1 MASEID
7 KDQNLNESIT
17 SFPNPNNTGHL
28 QPATGK
34 SSGFFGK
41 FFSTRGRKPK
51 RGGRLSGDTLKA
63 VDLFSDLPGIGIS
76 KGMVHMPQIEYDKKK
91 RYADYEKMDEY
102 PEIGAALDIYADDG
116 TQKHLNGDVLHIN
129 TASQAVKLELESF
142 IKNTNLRQ
150 YIWDIFRNV
159 AKYGDCFVENIV
171 DLNNTSAG
179 IQRLKVL
186 NPNYITR
193 VENQYGYLQKFMQE
207 VPDVR
212 SGGGMMDAGANT
224 NGSGKFLDLN
234 KDQISHFRI
243 HTSDPNFY
251 PYGKSIVFPAINA
264 WRSLKL
270 MEDAML
276 IYRLARA
283 PERRVFYVDTGN
295 LPTSKVEMYMER
307 LKQKFKKEKFFDPT
321 SGQINER
328 YNPLSTDEDFF
339 VPVKGK
345 GNGTKIETLPGA
357 QNLGETD
364 DVKYFRDKLLAAL
377 KVPQD
382 FIVEKEQS
390 PERKSNL
397 SQLDIKFSRAVG
409 RIQREVETSLN
420 LMVKRHLTLRGFD
433 KNLTNAVEVLL
444 CPPSD
449 LQEKRR
455 LELDEMKTRVV
466 QAVKGLEMFPPEYI
480 YENYFQMNEN
490 EIKQIE
496 DRMSEIQEEQAEAE
510 MQQMQA
516 QQEAMGV
523 PEPGSELGGAEMG
536 GGEAAGPPEEEP
548 PM

>member
-1 MASEID
+1 MASEINND
-7 KDQNLNESIT
+7 DNLNESFT
-17 SFPNPNNTGHL
+17 TFPMGNNTGHL
-28 QPATGK
+28 GANAGK

-51 RGGRLSGDTLKA
+51 RGGRLAGDTVKST
-63 VDLFSDLPGIGIS
+63 DIFSDLPGIGIS
-76 KGMVHMPQIEYDKKK
+76 KGMIQMPQIEYDKKK
-91 RYADYEKMDEY
+91 RYGDYEKMDEY

-116 TQKHLNGDVLHIN
+116 TQKHLNGDILHIDSG
-129 TASQAVKLELESF
+129 SQAVKAEIADF
-142 IKNTNLRQ
+142 IKTTNLRL

-159 AKYGDCFVENIV
+159 AKYGDCFIENIV

-179 IQRLKVL
+179 IQRLKIL

-207 VPDVR
+207 VPDVKAA
-212 SGGGMMDAGANT
+212 GGAPDANNT
-224 NGSGKFLDLN
+224 NGTGKFMDLN

-295 LPTSKVEMYMER
+295 LPTSKVEMFMER

-409 RIQREVETSLN
+409 RLQREVESSLN
-420 LMVKRHLTLRGFD
+420 LIVKRHLTLRQFD
-433 KNLTNAVEVLL
+433 KNVINEVEVTL

-466 QAVKGLEMFPPEYI
+466 QAVKGLELFPDDYI
-480 YENYFQMNEN
+480 YEHYFQMNEN
-490 EIKQIE
+490 EIKEVKDVMQAVQDE
-496 DRMSEIQEEQAEAE
+496 AAAAEAE
-510 MQQMQA
+510 QA
-516 QQEAMGV
+516 AAMA
-523 PEPGSELGGAEMG
+523 PPDPGAELGGAEMG
-536 GGEAAGPPEEEP
+536 GGEAGGVPPEEP

>member
-7 KDQNLNESIT
+7 KNQNLNESFT
-17 SFPNPNNTGHL
+17 NFKDPNYTGHL
-28 QPATGK
+28 NTATGK

-51 RGGRLSGDTLKA
+51 RGGRLSGDTVKA
-63 VDLFSDLPGIGIS
+63 ADIFSDIPGIGIS
-76 KGMVHMPQIEYDKKK
+76 KGMVHLPQIEYDKRK
-91 RYADYEKMDEY
+91 RYQDYEKMDEY

-116 TQKHLNGDVLHIN
+116 TQKHLNGDILHI
-129 TASQAVKLELESF
+129 SSDSKPVKLELENF
-142 IKNTNLRQ
+142 IKNTNLKQ

-171 DLNNTSAG
+171 DLNNPGAG
-179 IQRLKVL
+179 IQRLKIL

-207 VPDVR
+207 VPDTR
-212 SGGGMMDAGANT
+212 SGGGANDPNAT
-224 NGSGKFLDLN
+224 GNGTGKYLELN

-295 LPTSKVEMYMER
+295 LPTSKVEMFMER

-321 SGQINER
+321 SGKINER

-397 SQLDIKFSRAVG
+397 SQLDIKFSRAVA
-409 RIQREVETSLN
+409 RLQREIESSLN
-420 LMVKRHLTLRGFD
+420 LIIKRHLTLRKFD
-433 KNLTNAVEVLL
+433 KNLINAVDVTL

-466 QAVKGLEMFPPEYI
+466 QAVKGLELFTDDYI
-480 YENYFQMNEN
+480 YSNYFQMNEN
-490 EIKQIE
+490 EIKEMKSKMKEVREEQ
-496 DRMSEIQEEQAEAE
+496 MQEQAE
-510 MQQMQA
+510 
-516 QQEAMGV
+516 QQEALA
-523 PEPGSELGGAEMG
+523 PPQPGSELGGAEMG
-536 GGEAAGPPEEEP
+536 AEEASGEPQEEVPEE
-548 PM
+548 

>member
-7 KDQNLNESIT
+7 KNQNLNESFT
-17 SFPNPNNTGHL
+17 NFKDPNYTGHL
-28 QPATGK
+28 NTATGK

-51 RGGRLSGDTLKA
+51 RGGRLSGDTVKA
-63 VDLFSDLPGIGIS
+63 ADIFSDIPGIGIS
-76 KGMVHMPQIEYDKKK
+76 KGMVHLPQIEYDKRK
-91 RYADYEKMDEY
+91 RYQDYEKMDEY

-116 TQKHLNGDVLHIN
+116 TQKHLNGDILHI
-129 TASQAVKLELESF
+129 SSDSKPVKLELENF
-142 IKNTNLRQ
+142 IKNTNLKQ

-171 DLNNTSAG
+171 DLNNPGAG
-179 IQRLKVL
+179 IQRLKIL

-207 VPDVR
+207 VPDTR
-212 SGGGMMDAGANT
+212 SGGGANDPNAT
-224 NGSGKFLDLN
+224 GNGTGKYLELN

-295 LPTSKVEMYMER
+295 LPTSKVEMFMER

-321 SGQINER
+321 SGKINER

-397 SQLDIKFSRAVG
+397 SQLDIKFSRAVA
-409 RIQREVETSLN
+409 RLQREIESSLN
-420 LMVKRHLTLRGFD
+420 LIIKRHLTLRKFD
-433 KNLTNAVEVLL
+433 KNLINAVEVTL

-466 QAVKGLEMFPPEYI
+466 QAVKGLELFTDDYI
-480 YENYFQMNEN
+480 YSNYFQMNEVR
-490 EIKQIE
+490 EEQ
-496 DRMSEIQEEQAEAE
+496 MQEQAE
-510 MQQMQA
+510 
-516 QQEAMGV
+516 QQEALA
-523 PEPGSELGGAEMG
+523 PPQPGSELGGAEMG
-536 GGEAAGPPEEEP
+536 AEEAGGEPQEEVPEE
-548 PM
+548 

>member
-7 KDQNLNESIT
+7 KNQNLNESFT
-17 SFPNPNNTGHL
+17 NFKDPNYTGHL
-28 QPATGK
+28 NTATGK

-51 RGGRLSGDTLKA
+51 RGGRLSGDTVKA
-63 VDLFSDLPGIGIS
+63 ADIFSDIPGIGIS
-76 KGMVHMPQIEYDKKK
+76 KGMVHLPQIEYDKRK
-91 RYADYEKMDEY
+91 RYQDYEKMDEY

-116 TQKHLNGDVLHIN
+116 TQKHLNGDILHI
-129 TASQAVKLELESF
+129 TSDSKPVKLELENF
-142 IKNTNLRQ
+142 IKNTNLKQ

-171 DLNNTSAG
+171 DLNNPGAG
-179 IQRLKVL
+179 IQRLKIL

-207 VPDVR
+207 VPDTR
-212 SGGGMMDAGANT
+212 SGGGANDPNAT
-224 NGSGKFLDLN
+224 GNGTGKYLELN

-295 LPTSKVEMYMER
+295 LPTSKVEMFMER

-321 SGQINER
+321 SGKINER

-397 SQLDIKFSRAVG
+397 SQLDIKFSRAVA
-409 RIQREVETSLN
+409 RLQREIESSLN
-420 LMVKRHLTLRGFD
+420 LIIKRHLTLRKFD
-433 KNLTNAVEVLL
+433 KNLINAVDVTL

-466 QAVKGLEMFPPEYI
+466 QAVKGLELFTDDYI
-480 YENYFQMNEN
+480 YSNYFQMNES
-490 EIKQIE
+490 EIKEMKSKMKEVREEQ
-496 DRMSEIQEEQAEAE
+496 MQEQAE
-510 MQQMQA
+510 
-516 QQEAMGV
+516 QQEALA
-523 PEPGSELGGAEMG
+523 PPQPGSELGGAEMG
-536 GGEAAGPPEEEP
+536 AEEAGGEPQEEVPEE
-548 PM
+548 

>member
-1 MASEID
+1 MASKID

-17 SFPNPNNTGHL
+17 QFPQPNNTGHL

-51 RGGRLSGDTLKA
+51 RGGRLSGDTIKA
-63 VDLFSDLPGIGIS
+63 TDIFSDLPGIGIS
-76 KGMVHMPQIEYDKKK
+76 KGMVHLPQIEYDKKK
-91 RYADYEKMDEY
+91 RYTDYEKMDEY

-116 TQKHLNGDVLHIN
+116 TQKHLNGDILHVDS
-129 TASQAVKLELESF
+129 ASEAIKIEIDNF
-142 IKNTNLRQ
+142 IRTTNLRR

-159 AKYGDCFVENIV
+159 AKYGDCFIENIV

-179 IQRLKVL
+179 IQRIKIL

-193 VENQYGYLQKFMQE
+193 VENEYGYLQKFMQE

-212 SGGGMMDAGANT
+212 SGGGMQDAGANT

-295 LPTSKVEMYMER
+295 LPTSKVEMFMER

-321 SGQINER
+321 
-328 YNPLSTDEDFF
+328 
-339 VPVKGK
+339 
-345 GNGTKIETLPGA
+345 TLPGA

-409 RIQREVETSLN
+409 RLQREVESSLD

-433 KNLTNAVEVLL
+433 RNLIKLVEVTL

-466 QAVKGLEMFPPEYI
+466 QAVKGLELFPDDYI
-480 YENYFQMNEN
+480 YEHYFQMNEN
-490 EIKQIE
+490 EIK
-496 DRMSEIQEEQAEAE
+496 EIKDTMKELADEAMEAE
-510 MQQMQA
+510 MEQQA
-516 QQEAMGV
+516 AMA
-523 PEPGSELGGAEMG
+523 PPQPGSELGGAEMG
-536 GGEAAGPPEEEP
+536 GEEAGGVPPEEP

>member
-1 MASEID
+1 
-7 KDQNLNESIT
+7 
-17 SFPNPNNTGHL
+17 
-28 QPATGK
+28 
-34 SSGFFGK
+34 
-41 FFSTRGRKPK
+41 
-51 RGGRLSGDTLKA
+51 
-63 VDLFSDLPGIGIS
+63 
-76 KGMVHMPQIEYDKKK
+76 MPQIEYDKKK

-536 GGEAAGPPEEEP
+536 GGESAGPPEEEP

>member
-1 MASEID
+1 MASEINND
-7 KDQNLNESIT
+7 NNLNESLT
-17 SFPNPNNTGHL
+17 AFPGRNSSGHL
-28 QPATGK
+28 NAATGK

-51 RGGRLSGDTLKA
+51 RGGRLSGDTVKSA
-63 VDLFSDLPGIGIS
+63 DIFSDLPGIGIS
-76 KGMVHMPQIEYDKKK
+76 KGMIHMPQIEYDKKK
-91 RYADYEKMDEY
+91 RYGDYEKMDEY

-116 TQKHLNGDVLHIN
+116 TQKHLNGDILHIDSGS
-129 TASQAVKLELESF
+129 AAVKMELENF
-142 IKNTNLRQ
+142 IKTTNLRR

-159 AKYGDCFVENIV
+159 AKYGDCFIENIV

-212 SGGGMMDAGANT
+212 AAGGASDPN
-224 NGSGKFLDLN
+224 NSQGSGKFLDLN

-295 LPTSKVEMYMER
+295 LPTSKVEIFMER

-409 RIQREVETSLN
+409 RLQREVESSLD
-420 LMVKRHLTLRGFD
+420 LLVKRHLTLRGFD
-433 KNLTNAVEVLL
+433 KNVINSVEVTL

-466 QAVKGLEMFPPEYI
+466 QAVKGLELFPDDYI
-480 YENYFQMNEN
+480 YEHYFQMNEN
-490 EIKQIE
+490 EIKEVKDVMQAVKDE
-496 DRMSEIQEEQAEAE
+496 AMQAEME
-510 MQQMQA
+510 QQQA
-516 QQEAMGV
+516 MA
-523 PEPGSELGGAEMG
+523 PPDPGAELGGAEMG
-536 GGEAAGPPEEEP
+536 GGEAGGVPPEEP

>member
-7 KDQNLNESIT
+7 KNQNLNESFT
-17 SFPNPNNTGHL
+17 NFKDPNYTGHL
-28 QPATGK
+28 NTATGK

-51 RGGRLSGDTLKA
+51 RGGRLSGDTVKA
-63 VDLFSDLPGIGIS
+63 ADIFSDIPGIGIS
-76 KGMVHMPQIEYDKKK
+76 KGMVHLPQIEYDKRK
-91 RYADYEKMDEY
+91 RYQDYEKMDEY

-116 TQKHLNGDVLHIN
+116 TQKHLNGDILHI
-129 TASQAVKLELESF
+129 SSDSKPVKLELENF
-142 IKNTNLRQ
+142 IKNTNLKQ

-171 DLNNTSAG
+171 DLNNPGAG
-179 IQRLKVL
+179 IQRLKIL

-207 VPDVR
+207 VPDTR
-212 SGGGMMDAGANT
+212 SGGGANDPNAT
-224 NGSGKFLDLN
+224 GNGTGKYLELN

-295 LPTSKVEMYMER
+295 LPTSKVEMFMER

-321 SGQINER
+321 SGKINER

-397 SQLDIKFSRAVG
+397 SQLDIKFSRAVA
-409 RIQREVETSLN
+409 RLQREIESSLN
-420 LMVKRHLTLRGFD
+420 LIIKRHLTLRKFD
-433 KNLTNAVEVLL
+433 KNLINAVDVTL

-466 QAVKGLEMFPPEYI
+466 QAVKGLELFTDDYI
-480 YENYFQMNEN
+480 YSNYFQMNES
-490 EIKQIE
+490 EIKEMKSKMKEVREEQ
-496 DRMSEIQEEQAEAE
+496 MQEQAE
-510 MQQMQA
+510 
-516 QQEAMGV
+516 QQEALA
-523 PEPGSELGGAEMG
+523 PPQPGSELGGAEMG
-536 GGEAAGPPEEEP
+536 AEEASGEPQEEVPEE
-548 PM
+548 

>member
-1 MASEID
+1 MASKID

-17 SFPNPNNTGHL
+17 QFPQPNNTGHL
-28 QPATGK
+28 QPSTGK

-41 FFSTRGRKPK
+41 FFATRGRKPK
-51 RGGRLSGDTLKA
+51 RGGRLSGDTIKA
-63 VDLFSDLPGIGIS
+63 TDIFSDLPGIGIS
-76 KGMVHMPQIEYDKKK
+76 KGMVHLPQIEYDKKK
-91 RYADYEKMDEY
+91 RYTDYEKMDEY

-116 TQKHLNGDVLHIN
+116 TQKHLNGDILHVDS
-129 TASQAVKLELESF
+129 ASETIKIEIDNF
-142 IKNTNLRQ
+142 IRTTNLRR

-179 IQRLKVL
+179 IQRIKIL
-186 NPNYITR
+186 NPNYVTR
-193 VENQYGYLQKFMQE
+193 VENEYGYLQKFMQE

-212 SGGGMMDAGANT
+212 SGGGMQDAGANT

-295 LPTSKVEMYMER
+295 LPTSKVEMFMER

-409 RIQREVETSLN
+409 RLQREVESSLDM
-420 LMVKRHLTLRGFD
+420 MVKRHLTLRGFD
-433 KNLTNAVEVLL
+433 KNLIKLVEVTL

-466 QAVKGLEMFPPEYI
+466 QAVKGLELFPDDYI
-480 YENYFQMNEN
+480 YEHYFQMNEN
-490 EIKQIE
+490 EIK
-496 DRMSEIQEEQAEAE
+496 EIKDTMKELADEAMEAE
-510 MQQMQA
+510 MEQQA
-516 QQEAMGV
+516 AMA
-523 PEPGSELGGAEMG
+523 PPQPGSELGGAEMG
-536 GGEAAGPPEEEP
+536 GEEAGGVPPEEP

>member
-1 MASEID
+1 M
-7 KDQNLNESIT
+7 
-17 SFPNPNNTGHL
+17 
-28 QPATGK
+28 
-34 SSGFFGK
+34 
-41 FFSTRGRKPK
+41 
-51 RGGRLSGDTLKA
+51 
-63 VDLFSDLPGIGIS
+63 
-76 KGMVHMPQIEYDKKK
+76 
-91 RYADYEKMDEY
+91 
-102 PEIGAALDIYADDG
+102 
-116 TQKHLNGDVLHIN
+116 
-129 TASQAVKLELESF
+129 
-142 IKNTNLRQ
+142 
-150 YIWDIFRNV
+150 
-159 AKYGDCFVENIV
+159 

-179 IQRLKVL
+179 IQRLKIL

-295 LPTSKVEMYMER
+295 LPTSKVEMFMER

-321 SGQINER
+321 SGKINER

-409 RIQREVETSLN
+409 RIQREVESSLT
-420 LMVKRHLTLRGFD
+420 LLVQRHLTLRGFD
-433 KNLTNAVEVLL
+433 KNLINVVEVTL

-466 QAVKGLEMFPPEYI
+466 QAVKGLELFPDDYI
-480 YENYFQMNEN
+480 YEHYFQMNEN
-490 EIKQIE
+490 EIK
-496 DRMSEIQEEQAEAE
+496 EIKDTMKEV
-510 MQQMQA
+510 
-516 QQEAMGV
+516 QQEAMDAEMAQQQAMA
-523 PEPGSELGGAEMG
+523 PPMPGAELGGAEMG
-536 GGEAAGPPEEEP
+536 GGEAGGAPPEEP

>member
-1 MASEID
+1 MASKID
-7 KDQNLNESIT
+7 ENNNLNESIT
-17 SFPNPNNTGHL
+17 EFPNPNNNGAHL
-28 QPATGK
+28 QVTSGRA
-34 SSGFFGK
+34 SGFFGK
-41 FFSTRGRKPK
+41 FFATRGRKPK
-51 RGGRLSGDTLKA
+51 KGGRLAGDTIKTA
-63 VDLFSDLPGIGIS
+63 DLFSDLPGIGIS
-76 KGMVHMPQIEYDKKK
+76 KGMVHMPQNEYDKKN
-91 RYADYEKMDEY
+91 EY
-102 PEIGAALDIYADDG
+102 PEIAAALDIYADDG
-116 TQKHLNGDVLHIN
+116 TQKHLNGDILHIDSGSK
-129 TASQAVKLELESF
+129 A
-142 IKNTNLRQ
+142 IKTEIENLIRNTNLRT

-179 IQRLKVL
+179 IQRLKIL
-186 NPNYITR
+186 NPNYVTR

-207 VPDVR
+207 VPDTR
-212 SGGGMMDAGANT
+212 GGGMNDPNNT
-224 NGSGKFLDLN
+224 AQGTGKFMDLN

-251 PYGKSIVFPAINA
+251 PYGKSIIFPAINA

-283 PERRVFYVDTGN
+283 PERRVYYVDTGN
-295 LPTSKVEMYMER
+295 LPTSKVEMFMER

-321 SGQINER
+321 SGKINER

-409 RIQREVETSLN
+409 RLQREVESTLN
-420 LMVKRHLTLRGFD
+420 VLVRRHLTLRGFD
-433 KNLTNAVEVLL
+433 KNLIRLVEVTL

-466 QAVKGLEMFPPEYI
+466 QAVKGLELFPDEYI
-480 YENYFQMNEN
+480 YENYFQMNDN
-490 EIKQIE
+490 EIKQVK
-496 DRMSEIQEEQAEAE
+496 DTMNQVKEEAMEAE
-510 MQQMQA
+510 MA
-516 QQEAMGV
+516 QQQAAA
-523 PEPGSELGGAEMG
+523 PPQPGSELGGAEMG
-536 GGEAAGPPEEEP
+536 GGEAEGPPPEEP
-548 PM
+548 QA

>member
-1 MASEID
+1 MASKID
-7 KDQNLNESIT
+7 KDQNLNESLT
-17 SFPNPNNTGHL
+17 TFPNPNNTGHL

-41 FFSTRGRKPK
+41 FFAIRGRKPR
-51 RGGRLSGDTLKA
+51 RGGRLSGDTIKA

-91 RYADYEKMDEY
+91 RYTDYEKMDEY
-102 PEIGAALDIYADDG
+102 PEIGAAMDIYADDG
-116 TQKHLNGDVLHIN
+116 TQRHLNGDILHFS
-129 TASQAVKLELESF
+129 TASKAVKLELESF
-142 IKNTNLRQ
+142 VKTTNLRQ

-159 AKYGDCFVENIV
+159 CKYGDCFVENIV
-171 DLNNTSAG
+171 DLNNTRAG
-179 IQRLKVL
+179 IQRLKIL

-212 SGGGMMDAGANT
+212 SGGGMQDAGANT
-224 NGSGKFLDLN
+224 NGSGKFLELN

-251 PYGKSIVFPAINA
+251 PYGKSLVFPAINA

-409 RIQREVETSLN
+409 RVQREVETSLD
-420 LMVKRHLTLRGFD
+420 LLIKRHLTLRGYD
-433 KNLTNAVEVLL
+433 KNLINAVEVTL

-480 YENYFQMNEN
+480 YENYFHLNEN
-490 EIKQIE
+490 EIKEVE
-496 DRMSEIQEEQAEAE
+496 DRMSEIQEEQAAAE
-510 MQQMQA
+510 MEQMQA
-516 QQEAMGV
+516 QQDAMAP

-536 GGEAAGPPEEEP
+536 GGESSGPPEEVP
-548 PM
+548 V

>member
-7 KDQNLNESIT
+7 KDQNLNESFT
-17 SFPNPNNTGHL
+17 SFQQPNNTGQL
-28 QPATGK
+28 NAATGK

-51 RGGRLSGDTLKA
+51 RGGRLSGDTIKST
-63 VDLFSDLPGIGIS
+63 DLFSDLPGIGIS

-91 RYADYEKMDEY
+91 RYQDYEKMDEY
-102 PEIGAALDIYADDG
+102 PEIGAALDIYSDDG
-116 TQKHLNGDVLHIN
+116 TQKHLNGDILHID
-129 TASQAVKLELESF
+129 SGSKAVKLELENF

-179 IQRLKVL
+179 IQRLKIL

-212 SGGGMMDAGANT
+212 GAGGSNDPNNAAA
-224 NGSGKFLDLN
+224 GSGKYLDLN

-295 LPTSKVEMYMER
+295 LPTSKVEMFMER

-321 SGQINER
+321 SGKINER

-409 RIQREVETSLN
+409 RLQREVETSLN
-420 LMVKRHLTLRGFD
+420 LVVKRHLTLRKFD
-433 KNLTNAVEVLL
+433 KNVVNQVEVTL

-466 QAVKGLEMFPPEYI
+466 QAVKGLELFPDDYI
-480 YENYFQMNEN
+480 YEHYFQMNEN
-490 EIKQIE
+490 EIKEVKDQ
-496 DRMSEIQEEQAEAE
+496 MAELQKEAMDAE
-510 MQQMQA
+510 MA
-516 QQEAMGV
+516 QQQALAP

-536 GGEAAGPPEEEP
+536 GEEAGGEPPEEP

>member
-1 MASEID
+1 
-7 KDQNLNESIT
+7 
-17 SFPNPNNTGHL
+17 
-28 QPATGK
+28 
-34 SSGFFGK
+34 
-41 FFSTRGRKPK
+41 
-51 RGGRLSGDTLKA
+51 
-63 VDLFSDLPGIGIS
+63 
-76 KGMVHMPQIEYDKKK
+76 
-91 RYADYEKMDEY
+91 
-102 PEIGAALDIYADDG
+102 
-116 TQKHLNGDVLHIN
+116 
-129 TASQAVKLELESF
+129 
-142 IKNTNLRQ
+142 
-150 YIWDIFRNV
+150 
-159 AKYGDCFVENIV
+159 
-171 DLNNTSAG
+171 
-179 IQRLKVL
+179 
-186 NPNYITR
+186 
-193 VENQYGYLQKFMQE
+193 MQE

-212 SGGGMMDAGANT
+212 SGGGMQDAGANT

-295 LPTSKVEMYMER
+295 LPTSKVEMFMER

-321 SGQINER
+321 SGQVNER

-409 RIQREVETSLN
+409 RVQREVETSLD
-420 LMVKRHLTLRGFD
+420 LLIKRHLTLRGYD
-433 KNLTNAVEVLL
+433 KNLINAVEVTL

-480 YENYFQMNEN
+480 YENYFHLNEN
-490 EIKQIE
+490 EIKEVE
-496 DRMSEIQEEQAEAE
+496 DRMSEIQEEQAAAE
-510 MQQMQA
+510 MEQMQA
-516 QQEAMGV
+516 QQDAMAP

-536 GGEAAGPPEEEP
+536 GGESSGPPEEVP
-548 PM
+548 V

>member
-1 MASEID
+1 MDSERID
-7 KDQNLNESIT
+7 ENEELNEALT
-17 SFPNPNNTGHL
+17 EFPEQRQTGYTRRDARSL
-28 QPATGK
+28 SA
-34 SSGFFGK
+34 FFSK
-41 FFSTRGRKPK
+41 FFAVRGRKHS
-51 RGGRLSGDTLKA
+51 RGGRLAGDTIKST
-63 VDLFSDLPGIGIS
+63 DLFQDIPGIGIS
-76 KGMVHMPQIEYDKKK
+76 KGMIHLPQIEYDKKK
-91 RYADYEKMDEY
+91 RYSDFEKMDEY
-102 PEIGAALDIYADDG
+102 PEIGSALDIYSDDG
-116 TQKHLNGDVLHIN
+116 TQKHLNGDIIHVATPEKGVREEVEH
-129 TASQAVKLELESF
+129 F
-142 IKNTNLRQ
+142 IDMSNLKT

-159 AKYGDCFVENIV
+159 AKYGDCYVENIV
-171 DLNNTSAG
+171 DLNNPVAG
-179 IQRLKVL
+179 IQRIKIL

-193 VENQYGYLQKFMQE
+193 VENEYGYLQKYLQE

-212 SGGGMMDAGANT
+212 TGSYSDPSYGNAA
-224 NGSGKFLDLN
+224 NGSGKFLDLD
-234 KDQISHFRI
+234 KEQITHFRI

-251 PYGKSIVFPAINA
+251 PYGKSIIFPAISA

-321 SGQINER
+321 SGKMNER

-345 GNGTKIETLPGA
+345 GNGTRIDTLPGA
-357 QNLGETD
+357 QNLGEND

-382 FIVEKEQS
+382 FIVDSADKT

-409 RIQREVETSLN
+409 RLQREVEVGLN
-420 LMVKRHLTLRGFD
+420 TLVKRHLALRGYP
-433 KNLTNAVEVLL
+433 KEMIKAVDVSL

-455 LELDEMKTRVV
+455 LELDEQKTRVV
-466 QAVKGLEMFPPEYI
+466 QAVKGLEMFPDDYI
-480 YENYFQMNEN
+480 YENYFHMNED
-490 EIKQIE
+490 EIK
-496 DRMSEIQEEQAEAE
+496 EIKDKMEAIAAEAAEAE
-510 MQQMQA
+510 AAAQEQA
-516 QQEAMGV
+516 PDVGA
-523 PEPGSELGGAEMG
+523 ELGGAEM
-536 GGEAAGPPEEEP
+536 EDAPE
-548 PM
+548 

>member
-7 KDQNLNESIT
+7 KNQNLNESFT
-17 SFPNPNNTGHL
+17 NFKDPNYTGHL
-28 QPATGK
+28 NTATGK

-51 RGGRLSGDTLKA
+51 RGGRLSGDTVKA
-63 VDLFSDLPGIGIS
+63 ADIFSDIPGIGIS
-76 KGMVHMPQIEYDKKK
+76 KGMVHLPQIEYDKRK
-91 RYADYEKMDEY
+91 RYQDYEKMDEY

-116 TQKHLNGDVLHIN
+116 TQKHLNGDILHI
-129 TASQAVKLELESF
+129 SSDSKPVKLELENF
-142 IKNTNLRQ
+142 IKNTNLKQ

-171 DLNNTSAG
+171 DLNNPGAG
-179 IQRLKVL
+179 IQRLKIL

-207 VPDVR
+207 VPDTR
-212 SGGGMMDAGANT
+212 SGGGANDPNAT
-224 NGSGKFLDLN
+224 GNGTGKYLELN

-295 LPTSKVEMYMER
+295 LPTSKVEMFMER

-321 SGQINER
+321 SGKINER

-397 SQLDIKFSRAVG
+397 SQLDIKFSRAVA
-409 RIQREVETSLN
+409 RLQREIESSLN
-420 LMVKRHLTLRGFD
+420 LIIKRHLTLRKFD
-433 KNLTNAVEVLL
+433 KNLINAVDVTL

-466 QAVKGLEMFPPEYI
+466 QAVKGLELFTDDYI
-480 YENYFQMNEN
+480 YSNYFQMNES
-490 EIKQIE
+490 EIKEMKSKMKEVREEQ
-496 DRMSEIQEEQAEAE
+496 MQEQAE
-510 MQQMQA
+510 
-516 QQEAMGV
+516 QQEALA
-523 PEPGSELGGAEMG
+523 PPQPGSELGGAEMG
-536 GGEAAGPPEEEP
+536 AEEAGGEPQEEVPEE
-548 PM
+548 

>member
-1 MASEID
+1 MASEINND
-7 KDQNLNESIT
+7 DNLNESFT
-17 SFPNPNNTGHL
+17 TFPMGNNTGHL
-28 QPATGK
+28 GANAGK

-51 RGGRLSGDTLKA
+51 RGGRLAGDTVKST
-63 VDLFSDLPGIGIS
+63 DIFSDLPGIGIS
-76 KGMVHMPQIEYDKKK
+76 KGMIQMPQIEYDKKK
-91 RYADYEKMDEY
+91 RYGDYEKMDEY

-116 TQKHLNGDVLHIN
+116 TQKHLNGDILHIDSG
-129 TASQAVKLELESF
+129 SQAVKAEIADF
-142 IKNTNLRQ
+142 IKTTNLRL

-159 AKYGDCFVENIV
+159 AKYGDCFIENIV

-179 IQRLKVL
+179 IQRLKIL

-207 VPDVR
+207 VPDVKAA
-212 SGGGMMDAGANT
+212 GGAPDANNT
-224 NGSGKFLDLN
+224 NGTGKFMDLN

-295 LPTSKVEMYMER
+295 LPTSKVEMFMER

-357 QNLGETD
+357 GNLGETD

-409 RIQREVETSLN
+409 RLQREVESSLN
-420 LMVKRHLTLRGFD
+420 LIVKRHLTLRQFD
-433 KNLTNAVEVLL
+433 KNVINEVEVTL

-466 QAVKGLEMFPPEYI
+466 QAVKGLELFPDDYI
-480 YENYFQMNEN
+480 YEHYFQMNEN
-490 EIKQIE
+490 EIKEVKDVMQAVQDE
-496 DRMSEIQEEQAEAE
+496 AAAAEAE
-510 MQQMQA
+510 QA
-516 QQEAMGV
+516 AAMA
-523 PEPGSELGGAEMG
+523 PPDPGAELGGAEMG
-536 GGEAAGPPEEEP
+536 GGEAGGVPPEEP

>member
-1 MASEID
+1 MASKID
-7 KDQNLNESIT
+7 ENNNLNESIT
-17 SFPNPNNTGHL
+17 EFPNPNNNGAHL
-28 QPATGK
+28 QVTSGRA
-34 SSGFFGK
+34 SGFFGK
-41 FFSTRGRKPK
+41 FFATRGRKPK
-51 RGGRLSGDTLKA
+51 KGGRLAGDTIKTA
-63 VDLFSDLPGIGIS
+63 DLFSDLPGIGIS

-91 RYADYEKMDEY
+91 RYGDFEKMDEY
-102 PEIGAALDIYADDG
+102 PEIAAALDIYADDG
-116 TQKHLNGDVLHIN
+116 TQKHLNGDILHIDSGSK
-129 TASQAVKLELESF
+129 A
-142 IKNTNLRQ
+142 IKTEIENLIRNTNLRT

-179 IQRLKVL
+179 IQRLKIL
-186 NPNYITR
+186 NPNYVTR

-207 VPDVR
+207 VPDTR
-212 SGGGMMDAGANT
+212 GGGMNDPNNT
-224 NGSGKFLDLN
+224 AQGTGKFMDLN

-251 PYGKSIVFPAINA
+251 PYGKSIIFPAINA

-283 PERRVFYVDTGN
+283 PERRVYYVDTGN
-295 LPTSKVEMYMER
+295 LPTSKVEMFMER

-321 SGQINER
+321 SGKINER

-409 RIQREVETSLN
+409 RLQREVESTLN
-420 LMVKRHLTLRGFD
+420 VLVRRHLTLRGFD
-433 KNLTNAVEVLL
+433 KNLIRLVEVTL

-466 QAVKGLEMFPPEYI
+466 QAVKGLELFPDEYI
-480 YENYFQMNEN
+480 YENYFQMNDN
-490 EIKQIE
+490 EIKQVK
-496 DRMSEIQEEQAEAE
+496 DTMNQVKEEAMEAE
-510 MQQMQA
+510 MA
-516 QQEAMGV
+516 QQQAAA
-523 PEPGSELGGAEMG
+523 PPQPGSELGGAEMG
-536 GGEAAGPPEEEP
+536 GGEAEGPPPEEP
-548 PM
+548 QA

>member
-7 KDQNLNESIT
+7 KNQNLNESFT
-17 SFPNPNNTGHL
+17 NFKDPNYTGHL
-28 QPATGK
+28 NTATGK

-51 RGGRLSGDTLKA
+51 RGGRLSGDTVKA
-63 VDLFSDLPGIGIS
+63 ADIFSDIPGIGIS
-76 KGMVHMPQIEYDKKK
+76 KGMVHLPQIEYDKRK
-91 RYADYEKMDEY
+91 RYQDYEKMDEY

-116 TQKHLNGDVLHIN
+116 TQKHLNGDILHIN
-129 TASQAVKLELESF
+129 SDSKPVKLELENF
-142 IKNTNLRQ
+142 IKNTNLKQ

-171 DLNNTSAG
+171 DLNNPGAG
-179 IQRLKVL
+179 IQRLKIL

-207 VPDVR
+207 VPDTR
-212 SGGGMMDAGANT
+212 SGGGANDPNAT
-224 NGSGKFLDLN
+224 GNGTGKYLELN

-295 LPTSKVEMYMER
+295 LPTSKVEMFMER

-321 SGQINER
+321 SGKINER

-397 SQLDIKFSRAVG
+397 SQLDIKFSRAVA
-409 RIQREVETSLN
+409 RLQREIESSLN
-420 LMVKRHLTLRGFD
+420 LIIKRHLTLRKFD
-433 KNLTNAVEVLL
+433 KNLINAVEVTL

-466 QAVKGLEMFPPEYI
+466 QAVKGLELFTDDYI
-480 YENYFQMNEN
+480 YSNYFQMNES
-490 EIKQIE
+490 EIKEMKSKMKEVREEQ
-496 DRMSEIQEEQAEAE
+496 MQEQAE
-510 MQQMQA
+510 
-516 QQEAMGV
+516 QQEALA
-523 PEPGSELGGAEMG
+523 PPQPGSELGGAEMG
-536 GGEAAGPPEEEP
+536 AEEAGGEPQEEVPEE
-548 PM
+548 

>member
-1 MASEID
+1 MASKID
-7 KDQNLNESIT
+7 KNQNLNESLT
-17 SFPNPNNTGHL
+17 SFQRPNNTGHL

-51 RGGRLSGDTLKA
+51 RGGRLSGDTIKA

-102 PEIGAALDIYADDG
+102 PEIGAAMDIYADDG
-116 TQKHLNGDVLHIN
+116 TQKHLNGDILHIDSG
-129 TASQAVKLELESF
+129 SQAVKLELENF
-142 IKNTNLRQ
+142 IKTTNLRQ

-159 AKYGDCFVENIV
+159 CKYGDCFIENIV

-179 IQRLKVL
+179 IQRIKIL

-212 SGGGMMDAGANT
+212 SGGGGGQDAGANT

-234 KDQISHFRI
+234 KDQISHFRV

-251 PYGKSIVFPAINA
+251 PYGKSLVFPAINA

-295 LPTSKVEMYMER
+295 LPTSKVEMFMER

-409 RIQREVETSLN
+409 RIQREVEASLN

-433 KNLTNAVEVLL
+433 KNLISEVEVTL

-466 QAVKGLEMFPPEYI
+466 QAVKGLELFPDDYI
-480 YENYFQMNEN
+480 YEHYFQMNEN
-490 EIKQIE
+490 EIK
-496 DRMSEIQEEQAEAE
+496 EIKDTMQEVKDEAMAAEAE
-510 MQQMQA
+510 QA
-516 QQEAMGV
+516 AAMA
-523 PEPGSELGGAEMG
+523 PPDPGAELGGAEMG
-536 GGEAAGPPEEEP
+536 GGEAGGVPPEEP

>member
-17 SFPNPNNTGHL
+17 SFPNPNNTGQL
-28 QPATGK
+28 NAATGK

-51 RGGRLSGDTLKA
+51 RGGRLAGDTIKA
-63 VDLFSDLPGIGIS
+63 TDLFSDLPGIGIS

-91 RYADYEKMDEY
+91 RYGDYEKMDEY

-116 TQKHLNGDVLHIN
+116 TQKHLNGDILHIN
-129 TASQAVKLELESF
+129 SGSQAIKIEVENF
-142 IKNTNLRQ
+142 IKNTNLKT

-179 IQRLKVL
+179 IQRLKIL
-186 NPNYITR
+186 NPNYVTR

-207 VPDVR
+207 VPDIR
-212 SGGGMMDAGANT
+212 SGGGMMDANNTT

-295 LPTSKVEMYMER
+295 LPTSKVEMFMER

-321 SGQINER
+321 SGKINER

-409 RIQREVETSLN
+409 RLQREVESSLD
-420 LMVKRHLTLRGFD
+420 LMVKRHLTLRGFA
-433 KNLTNAVEVLL
+433 KNLISQVDVTL

-466 QAVKGLEMFPPEYI
+466 QAVKGLELFPDDYI
-480 YENYFQMNEN
+480 YEHYFQMNDN
-490 EIKQIE
+490 EIK
-496 DRMSEIQEEQAEAE
+496 EIKDTMKELQAEAMEAE
-510 MQQMQA
+510 MA
-516 QQEAMGV
+516 QQQAMA
-523 PEPGSELGGAEMG
+523 PPQPGSELGGAAMG
-536 GGEAAGPPEEEP
+536 GEEAGGVPPEEP

>member
-7 KDQNLNESIT
+7 KNQNLNESFT
-17 SFPNPNNTGHL
+17 NFKDPNYTGHL
-28 QPATGK
+28 NTATGK

-51 RGGRLSGDTLKA
+51 RGGRLSGDTVKA
-63 VDLFSDLPGIGIS
+63 ADIFSDIPGIGIS
-76 KGMVHMPQIEYDKKK
+76 KGMVHLPQIEYDKRK
-91 RYADYEKMDEY
+91 RYQDYEKMDEY

-116 TQKHLNGDVLHIN
+116 TQKHLNGDILHI
-129 TASQAVKLELESF
+129 SSDSKPVKLELENF
-142 IKNTNLRQ
+142 IKNTNLKQ

-171 DLNNTSAG
+171 DLNNPGAG
-179 IQRLKVL
+179 IQRLKIL

-207 VPDVR
+207 VPDTR
-212 SGGGMMDAGANT
+212 SGGGANDPNAT
-224 NGSGKFLDLN
+224 GNGTGKYLELN

-295 LPTSKVEMYMER
+295 LPTSKVEMFMER

-321 SGQINER
+321 SGKINER

-397 SQLDIKFSRAVG
+397 SQLDIKFSRAVA
-409 RIQREVETSLN
+409 RLQREIESSLN
-420 LMVKRHLTLRGFD
+420 LIIKRHLTLRKFD
-433 KNLTNAVEVLL
+433 KNLINAVEVTL

-466 QAVKGLEMFPPEYI
+466 QAVKGLELFTDDYI
-480 YENYFQMNEN
+480 YSNYFQMNEN
-490 EIKQIE
+490 EIKEMKSKMKEVREEQ
-496 DRMSEIQEEQAEAE
+496 MQEQAE
-510 MQQMQA
+510 
-516 QQEAMGV
+516 QQEALA
-523 PEPGSELGGAEMG
+523 PPQPGSELGGAEMG
-536 GGEAAGPPEEEP
+536 AEEAGGEPQEEVPEE
-548 PM
+548 

>member
-1 MASEID
+1 MASEINNGD
-7 KDQNLNESIT
+7 TLNESFTTFPT
-17 SFPNPNNTGHL
+17 SNNTGHL
-28 QPATGK
+28 QSSAGK

-41 FFSTRGRKPK
+41 FFSTRGRRPK
-51 RGGRLSGDTLKA
+51 KGGRLAGDTIKA
-63 VDLFSDLPGIGIS
+63 ADLFSDIPGIGIS
-76 KGMVHMPQIEYDKKK
+76 KGMIHMPQIEYDKRK
-91 RYADYEKMDEY
+91 RYSDYEKMDEY

-116 TQKHLNGDVLHIN
+116 TQKHLNGDVFHFDS
-129 TASQAVKLELESF
+129 ASQSIKLELENF
-142 IKNTNLRQ
+142 TKVTNLRQ

-159 AKYGDCFVENIV
+159 AKYGDCFIENIV
-171 DLNNTSAG
+171 DLNNPSAG
-179 IQRLKVL
+179 IQRIKVL

-212 SGGGMMDAGANT
+212 ASGGMTDPNNV

-295 LPTSKVEMYMER
+295 LPTSKTEMFMER

-321 SGQINER
+321 SGKINER

-339 VPVKGK
+339 VPVKGR

-409 RIQREVETSLN
+409 RIQREIEVGIN
-420 LMVKRHLTLRGFD
+420 LMMKRHLTLRGFD
-433 KNLTNAVEVLL
+433 KHLINAVEITL

-449 LQEKRR
+449 LQEKRK
-455 LELDEMKTRVV
+455 LELDELKTRVV
-466 QAVKGLEMFPPEYI
+466 QAVKGLDLFPDDYI

-490 EIKQIE
+490 EIK
-496 DRMSEIQEEQAEAE
+496 EIKDIMQELRDEAAEAE
-510 MQQMQA
+510 IE
-516 QQEAMGV
+516 QQEALM
-523 PEPGSELGGAEMG
+523 PPQPGSELGGAEMG
-536 GGEAAGPPEEEP
+536 GGEFAGPPEEP

>member
-1 MASEID
+1 MSILKLAQPWTCILHVKTAEKGVREEVEHFID
-7 KDQNLNESIT
+7 MSNLKT
-17 SFPNPNNTGHL
+17 
-28 QPATGK
+28 
-34 SSGFFGK
+34 
-41 FFSTRGRKPK
+41 
-51 RGGRLSGDTLKA
+51 
-63 VDLFSDLPGIGIS
+63 
-76 KGMVHMPQIEYDKKK
+76 
-91 RYADYEKMDEY
+91 
-102 PEIGAALDIYADDG
+102 
-116 TQKHLNGDVLHIN
+116 
-129 TASQAVKLELESF
+129 
-142 IKNTNLRQ
+142 
-150 YIWDIFRNV
+150 YIWDIVRNV
-159 AKYGDCFVENIV
+159 AKYGDCYVENIV
-171 DLNNTSAG
+171 DLNNPVAG
-179 IQRLKVL
+179 IQRIKIL

-193 VENQYGYLQKFMQE
+193 VENEYGYLQKYLQE

-212 SGGGMMDAGANT
+212 SGGVTDQVYGSAAA
-224 NGSGKFLDLN
+224 GSGKFLDLN
-234 KDQISHFRI
+234 KEQITHFRI

-251 PYGKSIVFPAINA
+251 PYGKSIIFPAITA

-321 SGQINER
+321 SGKMNER

-345 GNGTKIETLPGA
+345 GNGTRIDTLPGA
-357 QNLGETD
+357 QNLGEND

-409 RIQREVETSLN
+409 RLQREVEIGLN
-420 LMVKRHLTLRGFD
+420 TLVKRHLTLRNYP
-433 KNLTNAVEVLL
+433 KEMIREVEVTL

-455 LELDEMKTRVV
+455 LELDEQKTRVV
-466 QAVKGLEMFPPEYI
+466 QAVKGLEMFTDEYI
-480 YENYFQMNEN
+480 YENYFNMNED
-490 EIKQIE
+490 EIKE
-496 DRMSEIQEEQAEAE
+496 MKDSLEQLAKEAQEAE
-510 MQQMQA
+510 MA
-516 QQEAMGV
+516 QQAPME
-523 PEPGSELGGAEMG
+523 GSELGGADMGEGDMG
-536 GGEAAGPPEEEP
+536 GPEV
-548 PM
+548 

>member
-1 MASEID
+1 MASKINND
-7 KDQNLNESIT
+7 NNLNESLT
-17 SFPNPNNTGHL
+17 AFPMGNNTGHL
-28 QPATGK
+28 NAASGK

-51 RGGRLSGDTLKA
+51 RGGRLAGDTVKST
-63 VDLFSDLPGIGIS
+63 DIFSDLPGIGIS
-76 KGMVHMPQIEYDKKK
+76 KGMIQMPQIEYDKKK
-91 RYADYEKMDEY
+91 RYGDYEKMDEY

-116 TQKHLNGDVLHIN
+116 TQKHLNGDILHIDSG
-129 TASQAVKLELESF
+129 SQAAKKEIENF
-142 IKNTNLRQ
+142 IRTTNLRQ
-150 YIWDIFRNV
+150 YVWDIFRNV

-207 VPDVR
+207 IPDVKAA
-212 SGGGMMDAGANT
+212 GGAPDATNT
-224 NGSGKFLDLN
+224 NGTGKYLDLN

-295 LPTSKVEMYMER
+295 LPTSKVEMFMER

-409 RIQREVETSLN
+409 RLQREVESSLN
-420 LMVKRHLTLRGFD
+420 LIVKRHLTLRQFD
-433 KNLTNAVEVLL
+433 KNVINEVEVTL

-466 QAVKGLEMFPPEYI
+466 QAVKGLELFPDDYI
-480 YENYFQMNEN
+480 YEHYFQMNEN
-490 EIKQIE
+490 EIK
-496 DRMSEIQEEQAEAE
+496 EIKDTMQAVQDEAAAAEAE
-510 MQQMQA
+510 QA
-516 QQEAMGV
+516 AAMA
-523 PEPGSELGGAEMG
+523 PPDPGAELGGAEMG
-536 GGEAAGPPEEEP
+536 GGEAGGVPPEEP

>member
-7 KDQNLNESIT
+7 NNQNLNESFT
-17 SFPNPNNTGHL
+17 TFKDPNYTGHL
-28 QPATGK
+28 NTATGK

-51 RGGRLSGDTLKA
+51 RGGRLSGDTVKA
-63 VDLFSDLPGIGIS
+63 ADIFSDIPGIGIS
-76 KGMVHMPQIEYDKKK
+76 KGMVHLPQIEYDKRK
-91 RYADYEKMDEY
+91 RYQDYEKMDEY

-116 TQKHLNGDVLHIN
+116 TQKHLNGDILHI
-129 TASQAVKLELESF
+129 SSDSKPVKLELENF
-142 IKNTNLRQ
+142 IKNTNLKQ

-171 DLNNTSAG
+171 DLNNPGAG
-179 IQRLKVL
+179 IQRLKIL

-207 VPDVR
+207 VPDTR
-212 SGGGMMDAGANT
+212 SGGGSNDPNATG
-224 NGSGKFLDLN
+224 NGTGKYLELN

-295 LPTSKVEMYMER
+295 LPTSKVEMFMER

-321 SGQINER
+321 SGKINER

-397 SQLDIKFSRAVG
+397 SQLDIKFSRAVA
-409 RIQREVETSLN
+409 RLQREIESSLN
-420 LMVKRHLTLRGFD
+420 LIIKRHLTLRKFD
-433 KNLTNAVEVLL
+433 KNLINAVDVTL

-466 QAVKGLEMFPPEYI
+466 QAVKGLELFTDDYI
-480 YENYFQMNEN
+480 YSNYFQMNEN
-490 EIKQIE
+490 EIKE
-496 DRMSEIQEEQAEAE
+496 MKSEMKKRQEEQMEAEA
-510 MQQMQA
+510 A
-516 QQEAMGV
+516 QQQALA
-523 PEPGSELGGAEMG
+523 PPQPGSELGGAEMG
-536 GGEAAGPPEEEP
+536 AEEAGGVPQEEEP
-548 PM
+548 EE

>member
-1 MASEID
+1 MDSEINNNNE
-7 KDQNLNESIT
+7 NLTEALT
-17 SFPNPNNTGHL
+17 EFPEQRQSNGL
-28 QPATGK
+28 VRDRRSL
-34 SSGFFGK
+34 SS
-41 FFSTRGRKPK
+41 FFSKYFAVRGRKHSK
-51 RGGRLSGDTLKA
+51 GGRLAGDTLKST
-63 VDLFSDLPGIGIS
+63 DLFSDIPGIGIS
-76 KGMVHMPQIEYDKKK
+76 KGMIQMPQIEYDKKK
-91 RYADYEKMDEY
+91 RYSDYEKMDEY
-102 PEIGAALDIYADDG
+102 PEIGSALDIYSDDG
-116 TQKHLNGDVLHIN
+116 TQKHLNGGILHIR
-129 TASQAVKLELESF
+129 TPEKGVRAEVEHFVDMS
-142 IKNTNLRQ
+142 NLKQ
-150 YIWDIFRNV
+150 YIWDIVRNV
-159 AKYGDCFVENIV
+159 AKYGDCYVENIV
-171 DLNNTSAG
+171 DLNNPVAG
-179 IQRLKVL
+179 IQRIKIL

-193 VENQYGYLQKFMQE
+193 VENEYGYLQKYLQE

-212 SGGGMMDAGANT
+212 SGGVTDQVYGSAAA
-224 NGSGKFLDLN
+224 GSGKFLDLN
-234 KDQISHFRI
+234 KEQITHFRV

-251 PYGKSIVFPAINA
+251 PYGKSIIFPAITA

-321 SGQINER
+321 SGKMNER

-345 GNGTKIETLPGA
+345 GNGTRIDTLPGA
-357 QNLGETD
+357 QNLGEND

-409 RIQREVETSLN
+409 RLQREVELGLN
-420 LMVKRHLTLRGFD
+420 TLVKRHLTLRNYP
-433 KNLTNAVEVLL
+433 KEMIREVEVSL

-455 LELDEMKTRVV
+455 LELDEQKTRVV
-466 QAVKGLEMFPPEYI
+466 QAVKGLEMFTDEYI
-480 YENYFQMNEN
+480 YENYFNMNSD
-490 EIKQIE
+490 EIKE
-496 DRMSEIQEEQAEAE
+496 MKDKLEEIAREAQEAE
-510 MQQMQA
+510 MAQQA
-516 QQEAMGV
+516 QMAQQAPME
-523 PEPGSELGGAEMG
+523 GSELGGADMGEGDMG
-536 GGEAAGPPEEEP
+536 GPEV
-548 PM
+548 

>member
-7 KDQNLNESIT
+7 KNQNLNESFT
-17 SFPNPNNTGHL
+17 NFKDPNYTGHL
-28 QPATGK
+28 NTATGK

-51 RGGRLSGDTLKA
+51 RGGRLSGDTVKA
-63 VDLFSDLPGIGIS
+63 ADIFSDIPGIGIS
-76 KGMVHMPQIEYDKKK
+76 KGMVHLPQIEYDKRK
-91 RYADYEKMDEY
+91 RYQDYEKMDEY

-116 TQKHLNGDVLHIN
+116 TQKHLNGDILHIN
-129 TASQAVKLELESF
+129 SDSKPVKLELENF
-142 IKNTNLRQ
+142 IKNTNLKQ

-171 DLNNTSAG
+171 DLNNPGAG
-179 IQRLKVL
+179 IQRLKIL

-207 VPDVR
+207 VPDTR
-212 SGGGMMDAGANT
+212 SGGGANDPNAT
-224 NGSGKFLDLN
+224 GNGTGKYLELN

-295 LPTSKVEMYMER
+295 LPTSKVEMFMER

-321 SGQINER
+321 SGKINER

-397 SQLDIKFSRAVG
+397 SQLDIKFSRAVA
-409 RIQREVETSLN
+409 RLQREIESSLN
-420 LMVKRHLTLRGFD
+420 LIIKRHLTLRKFD
-433 KNLTNAVEVLL
+433 KNLINAVEVTL

-466 QAVKGLEMFPPEYI
+466 QAVKGLELFTDDYI
-480 YENYFQMNEN
+480 YSNYFQMNEN
-490 EIKQIE
+490 EIKEMKSKMKEVREEQ
-496 DRMSEIQEEQAEAE
+496 MQEQAE
-510 MQQMQA
+510 
-516 QQEAMGV
+516 QQEALA
-523 PEPGSELGGAEMG
+523 PPQPGSELGGAEMG
-536 GGEAAGPPEEEP
+536 AEEAGGEPQEEVPEE
-548 PM
+548 

>member
-7 KDQNLNESIT
+7 KNQNLNESFT
-17 SFPNPNNTGHL
+17 NFKDPNYTGHL
-28 QPATGK
+28 NTATGK

-51 RGGRLSGDTLKA
+51 RGGRLSGDTVKA
-63 VDLFSDLPGIGIS
+63 ADIFSDIPGIGIS
-76 KGMVHMPQIEYDKKK
+76 KGMVHLPQIEYDKRK
-91 RYADYEKMDEY
+91 RYQDYEKMDEY

-116 TQKHLNGDVLHIN
+116 TQKHLNGDILHI
-129 TASQAVKLELESF
+129 TSDSKPVKLELENF
-142 IKNTNLRQ
+142 IKNTNLKQ

-171 DLNNTSAG
+171 DLNNPGAG
-179 IQRLKVL
+179 IQRLKIL

-207 VPDVR
+207 VPDTR
-212 SGGGMMDAGANT
+212 SGGGANDPNAT
-224 NGSGKFLDLN
+224 GNGTGKYLELN

-295 LPTSKVEMYMER
+295 LPTSKVEMFMER

-321 SGQINER
+321 SGKINER

-397 SQLDIKFSRAVG
+397 SQLDIKFSRAVA
-409 RIQREVETSLN
+409 RLQREIESSLN
-420 LMVKRHLTLRGFD
+420 LIIKRHLTLRKFD
-433 KNLTNAVEVLL
+433 KNLINAVDVTL

-466 QAVKGLEMFPPEYI
+466 QAVKGLELFTDDYI
-480 YENYFQMNEN
+480 YSNYFQMNEN
-490 EIKQIE
+490 EIKEMKSKMKEVREEQ
-496 DRMSEIQEEQAEAE
+496 MQEQAE
-510 MQQMQA
+510 
-516 QQEAMGV
+516 QQEALA
-523 PEPGSELGGAEMG
+523 PPQPGSELGGAEMG
-536 GGEAAGPPEEEP
+536 AEEAGGEPQEEVPEE
-548 PM
+548 

>member
-1 MASEID
+1 MASEINND
-7 KDQNLNESIT
+7 DNLNESFT
-17 SFPNPNNTGHL
+17 TFPMGNNTGHL
-28 QPATGK
+28 GANAGK

-51 RGGRLSGDTLKA
+51 RGGRLAGDTVKST
-63 VDLFSDLPGIGIS
+63 DIFSDLPGIGIS
-76 KGMVHMPQIEYDKKK
+76 KGMIQMPQIEYDKKK
-91 RYADYEKMDEY
+91 RYGDYEKMDEY

-116 TQKHLNGDVLHIN
+116 TQKHLNGDILHIDSG
-129 TASQAVKLELESF
+129 SQAVKAEIADF
-142 IKNTNLRQ
+142 IKTTNLRL

-159 AKYGDCFVENIV
+159 AKYGDCFIENIV

-179 IQRLKVL
+179 IQRLKIL

-207 VPDVR
+207 VPDVKAA
-212 SGGGMMDAGANT
+212 GGAPDANNT
-224 NGSGKFLDLN
+224 NGTGKFLDLN

-295 LPTSKVEMYMER
+295 LPTSKVEMFMER

-357 QNLGETD
+357 GNLGETD

-409 RIQREVETSLN
+409 RLQREVESSLN
-420 LMVKRHLTLRGFD
+420 LLVKRHLTLRGFD
-433 KNLTNAVEVLL
+433 KNVINVVEVTL

-466 QAVKGLEMFPPEYI
+466 QAVKGLELFPDDYI
-480 YENYFQMNEN
+480 YEHYFQMNEN
-490 EIKQIE
+490 EIKEVKDTMQAVQDE
-496 DRMSEIQEEQAEAE
+496 AAAAEAE
-510 MQQMQA
+510 QA
-516 QQEAMGV
+516 AAMA
-523 PEPGSELGGAEMG
+523 PPDPGAELGGAEMG
-536 GGEAAGPPEEEP
+536 GEEAGGVPPEEP

>member
-7 KDQNLNESIT
+7 KNQNLNESFT
-17 SFPNPNNTGHL
+17 NFKDPNYTGHL
-28 QPATGK
+28 NTATGK

-51 RGGRLSGDTLKA
+51 RGGRLSGDTVKA
-63 VDLFSDLPGIGIS
+63 ADIFSDIPGIGIS
-76 KGMVHMPQIEYDKKK
+76 KGMVHLPQIEYDKRK
-91 RYADYEKMDEY
+91 RYQDYEKMDEY

-116 TQKHLNGDVLHIN
+116 TQKHLNGDILHI
-129 TASQAVKLELESF
+129 TSDSKPVKLELENF
-142 IKNTNLRQ
+142 IKNTNLKQ

-171 DLNNTSAG
+171 DLNNPGAG
-179 IQRLKVL
+179 IQRLKIL

-207 VPDVR
+207 VPDTR
-212 SGGGMMDAGANT
+212 SGGGANDPNAT
-224 NGSGKFLDLN
+224 GNGTGKYLELN

-295 LPTSKVEMYMER
+295 LPTSKVEMFMER

-321 SGQINER
+321 SGKINER

-357 QNLGETD
+357 QHLGETD

-397 SQLDIKFSRAVG
+397 SQLDIKFSRAVA
-409 RIQREVETSLN
+409 RLQREIESSLN
-420 LMVKRHLTLRGFD
+420 LIIKRHLTLRKFD
-433 KNLTNAVEVLL
+433 KNLINAVDVTL

-466 QAVKGLEMFPPEYI
+466 QAVKGLELFTDDYI
-480 YENYFQMNEN
+480 YSNYFQMNES
-490 EIKQIE
+490 EIKEMKSKMKEVREEQ
-496 DRMSEIQEEQAEAE
+496 MQEQAE
-510 MQQMQA
+510 
-516 QQEAMGV
+516 QQEALA
-523 PEPGSELGGAEMG
+523 PPQPGSELGGAEMG
-536 GGEAAGPPEEEP
+536 AEEAGGEPQEEVPEE
-548 PM
+548 

>member
-1 MASEID
+1 MDSERID
-7 KDQNLNESIT
+7 NNENLTEALTEFPEQRQSNGLVRDRRSLS
-17 SFPNPNNTGHL
+17 SFF
-28 QPATGK
+28 
-34 SSGFFGK
+34 SK
-41 FFSTRGRKPK
+41 FFAVRGRKHAK
-51 RGGRLSGDTLKA
+51 GGRLAGDTFKA
-63 VDLFSDLPGIGIS
+63 TDLFSDIPGIGIS
-76 KGMVHMPQIEYDKKK
+76 KGMIHMPQIEYDKKK
-91 RYADYEKMDEY
+91 RYSDYEKMDEY
-102 PEIGAALDIYADDG
+102 PEIGSALDIYSDDG
-116 TQKHLNGDVLHIN
+116 TQKHLNGGILHVK
-129 TASQAVKLELESF
+129 TAEKGVRAEVEHF
-142 IKNTNLRQ
+142 IDMSNLKT
-150 YIWDIFRNV
+150 YIWDIVRDV
-159 AKYGDCFVENIV
+159 AKYGDCYVENIV
-171 DLNNTSAG
+171 DLNNPVAG
-179 IQRLKVL
+179 IQRIKIL

-193 VENQYGYLQKFMQE
+193 VENEYGYLQKYLQE

-212 SGGGMMDAGANT
+212 SGGVTDQVYGSAAA
-224 NGSGKFLDLN
+224 GSGKFLDLN
-234 KDQISHFRI
+234 KEQITHFRI

-251 PYGKSIVFPAINA
+251 PYGKSIIFPAITA

-321 SGQINER
+321 SGKMNER

-345 GNGTKIETLPGA
+345 GNGTRIDTLPGA
-357 QNLGETD
+357 QNLGEND

-409 RIQREVETSLN
+409 RLQREVEIGLN
-420 LMVKRHLTLRGFD
+420 TLVKRHLTLRNYP
-433 KNLTNAVEVLL
+433 KEMIREVEVTL

-455 LELDEMKTRVV
+455 LELDEQKTRVV
-466 QAVKGLEMFPPEYI
+466 QAVKGLEMFTDEYI
-480 YENYFQMNEN
+480 YENYFNMNED
-490 EIKQIE
+490 EIKE
-496 DRMSEIQEEQAEAE
+496 MKDSLEQLAKEAQEAE
-510 MQQMQA
+510 MA
-516 QQEAMGV
+516 QQAPME
-523 PEPGSELGGAEMG
+523 GSELGGADMGEGDMG
-536 GGEAAGPPEEEP
+536 GPEV
-548 PM
+548 